1 MNIYDLLNE
10 LGVRVSTGNR
20 WLVYE
25 KSFGWTV
32 YEHRYNAKKATVL
45 LETESESDA
54 VEAMLKE

>member
-1 MNIYDLLNE
+1 MNIYDLLSE
-10 LGVRVSTGNR
+10 SGARISTGDR
-20 WLVYE
+20 WLCYD
-25 KSFGWTV
+25 KDFGWTV